1 MFITRGFVAQIVD
14 GKTPT
19 ANVILTVGNV
29 VLPIFELK
37 AGVSTPTSTIYSSG
51 LETTNN
57 WIATYINEPEY
68 VSGVALF
75 NNYGG
80 KDATLWANAINRGL
94 ALAPIAQTYDVS
106 GAFGQ
111 YYFRLLNAT
120 GRYAVT
126 DSVLPSQ
133 YGSRAMSFY
142 DADGTFI
149 GGAPWTIECCAQ
161 VVVSGQTRLDLTW
174 KGSLIVP
181 NGSIVDGGLVT
192 NLSWHSLIGVDGY
205 AATGETYRTKNR
217 FTIFGANTTTST
229 NNNLVRFI
237 NNTTPFPPEVTDP
250 YANLDTPGDDPIPGG
265 GTVGIPGFPGLT
277 ATSAGVIGLFA
288 PTTAQMQQLAD
299 FMWTDFGGTATD
311 VFEVL
316 QELVEAVKRS
326 ISNPLDYIIGL
337 NIIPSQGLSIGNNKV
352 VRFGFVS
359 SGVSMPQLSNQYFT
373 VDCGSLSFDTLCGDT
388 FLDYAPYSKFSIY
401 LPYIGF
407 KDVDPNDFVGHTIG
421 VVYHGDVVTGG
432 VTAYITKDGS
442 VMYQYSGCCA
452 LNVPLSAD
460 NWGETISA
468 AINVATGIV
477 AAAASGGAAGVAT
490 AAAKGAA
497 NVAANPSLLSPQVSH
512 SGAVSG
518 GAGCMGVQYPF
529 VIREAVNFHSTAG
542 FNKSTGYPAYYYKQ
556 LADVSGFTTVIE
568 AHMNGIPMATQDEIQ
583 EIESLL
589 ESGVIL

>member
-1 MFITRGFVAQIVD
+1 MNPYTTALLQTSLGKMKILILNASAFPYSWNWAQGDSVDASTLGSITFSPDSQTFAPLTNDFYIYGKGRNYLVHKSGNLYTVYSGPTTSHAQ
-14 GKTPT
+14 
-19 ANVILTVGNV
+19 
-29 VLPIFELK
+29 
-37 AGVSTPTSTIYSSG
+37 AGVIGGCYSGYFSFPVFMHNTSTDAYAFYNSF
-51 LETTNN
+51 
-57 WIATYINEPEY
+57 Y
-68 VSGVALF
+68 VYAS
-75 NNYGG
+75 
-80 KDATLWANAINRGL
+80 
-94 ALAPIAQTYDVS
+94 
-106 GAFGQ
+106 
-111 YYFRLLNAT
+111 NAT
-120 GRYAVT
+120 GS
-126 DSVLPSQ
+126 DPL
-133 YGSRAMSFY
+133 Y
-142 DADGTFI
+142 DLTQNQTDGT
-149 GGAPWTIECCAQ
+149 
-161 VVVSGQTRLDLTW
+161 
-174 KGSLIVP
+174 
-181 NGSIVDGGLVT
+181 
-192 NLSWHSLIGVDGY
+192 NLGY
-205 AATGETYRTKNR
+205 ALITFNRSTSGTAPNLAALNSVADIAIKDILGNAIITTG
-217 FTIFGANTTTST
+217 
-229 NNNLVRFI
+229 
-237 NNTTPFPPEVTDP
+237 DP
-250 YANLDTPGDDPIPGG
+250 YDDLPTPGDDPIPGG

-288 PTTAQMQQLAD
+288 PTAAQMQLLAD

-316 QELVEAVKRS
+316 QEILEAIKRS

-337 NIIPSQGLSIGNNKV
+337 NIIPSQGLSIGSSKV

-359 SGVSMPQLSNQYFT
+359 SGVSMPQLANQYFT

-529 VIREAVNFHSTAG
+529 VIREAVNFHSTTG
-542 FNKSTGYPAYYYKQ
+542 FNKSAGYPAYYYKQ
-556 LADVSGFTTVIE
+556 LAEVTGFTTVID
-568 AHMNGIPMATQDEIQ
+568 AHMTGIPMATQDEIQ

>member
-1 MFITRGFVAQIVD
+1 MSAGTPWIINSSI
-14 GKTPT
+14 GKLKIILHNVPLDPPPDPT
-19 ANVILTVGNV
+19 QGLSSQVTLYWESGETKECSICACPRIQGSQGIYLDEAKCDPFKLIGKSGTQYDVI
-29 VLPIFELK
+29 
-37 AGVSTPTSTIYSSG
+37 ASS
-51 LETTNN
+51 
-57 WIATYINEPEY
+57 
-68 VSGVALF
+68 SVALSLSV
-75 NNYGG
+75 GG
-80 KDATLWANAINRGL
+80 RTISLWSNAQNRITFPEIFFDGTHIGYKNGGTGVTPSSTTSYDVAATQVTTTQAGYIVATAKTQLGGTFSVPHANALQTTIPIYQ
-94 ALAPIAQTYDVS
+94 ALYDII
-106 GAFGQ
+106 
-111 YYFRLLNAT
+111 
-120 GRYAVT
+120 
-126 DSVLPSQ
+126 
-133 YGSRAMSFY
+133 
-142 DADGTFI
+142 I
-149 GGAPWTIECCAQ
+149 GGHGIE
-161 VVVSGQTRLDLTW
+161 
-174 KGSLIVP
+174 
-181 NGSIVDGGLVT
+181 
-192 NLSWHSLIGVDGY
+192 
-205 AATGETYRTKNR
+205 
-217 FTIFGANTTTST
+217 
-229 NNNLVRFI
+229 
-237 NNTTPFPPEVTDP
+237 TDP
-250 YANLDTPGDDPIPGG
+250 YANLPVGGEDPIPGG

-288 PTTAQMQQLAD
+288 PTAAQMQQLAD

-337 NIIPSQGLSIGNNKV
+337 NIIPSQGLSIGSSKV

-359 SGVSMPQLSNQYFT
+359 SGVSMPQLANQYFT
-373 VDCGSLSFDTLCGDT
+373 VDCGTLAFDTVCGDT

-421 VVYHGDVVTGG
+421 VIYHGDVVTGG

-477 AAAASGGAAGVAT
+477 AAAATGGAAGVAM

-542 FNKSTGYPAYYYKQ
+542 FNKSSGYPAYYYKL
-556 LADVSGFTTVIE
+556 LADVTGFTTVID
-568 AHMNGIPMATQDEIQ
+568 AHMSGIPMATQDEIQ